1 MEGFTATGLLD
12 LSSLKDRVTADF
24 RSRSVSEEET
34 IATIGEFHRQYGY
47 LLDPHT
53 AVGVKAALELRDPNR
68 PVVCLATAHPAKFGA
83 AVTLAIGREPALPP
97 ALADLESRESRCVV
111 LDADIAMVKE
121 FVAANALQ

>member
-1 MEGFTATGLLD
+1 MRRTVKRLD
-12 LSSLKDRVTADF
+12 LSTFKEQVAVDF

-34 IATIGEFHRQYGY
+34 IATIGDFHRQHGY

-83 AVTLAIGREPALPP
+83 AVTRAIGSEPPLPP
-97 ALADLESRESRCVV
+97 ALADLENRESRCAV
-111 LDADIAMVKE
+111 LDAEMTEIKN

>member
-1 MEGFTATGLLD
+1 MEGFANTGALD
-12 LSSLKDRVTADF
+12 LSAFKEQVAKDF

-34 IATIGEFHRQYGY
+34 IATIGDFHRQHGY

-53 AVGVKAALELRDPNR
+53 AVGVKAALELRDPKR

-83 AVTLAIGREPALPP
+83 AVTQAIGSEPPLPP
-97 ALADLESRESRCVV
+97 ALADLENRESRCVV
-111 LDADIAMVKE
+111 LDAEMTEIKR